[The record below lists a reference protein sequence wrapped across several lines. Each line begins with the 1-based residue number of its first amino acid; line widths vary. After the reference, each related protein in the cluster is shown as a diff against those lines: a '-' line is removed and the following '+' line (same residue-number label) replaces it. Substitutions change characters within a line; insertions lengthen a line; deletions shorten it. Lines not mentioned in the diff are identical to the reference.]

1 MRLGIGGKAE
11 DRRLCTGAGG
21 VTGASNIV
29 PDPEAPLELAAASV
43 VVIWLVVREL
53 KVGHQQKSRRIYQR
67 DYLQQ
72 HRGSYLTWSAFLSDV
87 GEH

>member
-1 MRLGIGGKAE
+1 MEVKQKIGDFALALGA
-11 DRRLCTGAGG
+11 

-43 VVIWLVVREL
+43 VVVWLVVREL

-67 DYLQQ
+67 DYIV
-72 HRGSYLTWSAFLSDV
+72 AI
-87 GEH
+87 